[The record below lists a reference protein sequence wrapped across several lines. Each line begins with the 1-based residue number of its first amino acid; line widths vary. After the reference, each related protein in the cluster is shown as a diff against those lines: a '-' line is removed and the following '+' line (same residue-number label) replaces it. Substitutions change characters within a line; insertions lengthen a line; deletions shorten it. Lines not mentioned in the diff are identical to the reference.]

1 MAKNSGP
8 VRTVHARTTG
18 KERDEMIATTK
29 AEIEKKFGQGPIMR
43 WPRARGRGHPYGRSG
58 TRCRSGYRRCAARP
72 HRRDLRSRVLR

>member
-29 AEIEKKFGQGPIMR
+29 AEIEKKFGQGSIMR
-43 WPRARGRGHPYGRSG
+43 YGDG
-58 TRCRSGYRRCAARP
+58 GP
-72 HRRDLRSRVLR
+72 EL

>member
-29 AEIEKKFGQGPIMR
+29 AEICLL
-43 WPRARGRGHPYGRSG
+43 YTS
-58 TRCRSGYRRCAARP
+58 RC
-72 HRRDLRSRVLR
+72 V

>member
-29 AEIEKKFGQGPIMR
+29 AEIEKKFEIG
-43 WPRARGRGHPYGRSG
+43 RAH
-58 TRCRSGYRRCAARP
+58 
-72 HRRDLRSRVLR
+72 V

>member
-29 AEIEKKFGQGPIMR
+29 P
-43 WPRARGRGHPYGRSG
+43 
-58 TRCRSGYRRCAARP
+58 
-72 HRRDLRSRVLR
+72 RSRRNSARVPS

>member
-29 AEIEKKFGQGPIMR
+29 AEIEKKFGQGSITVSYTHLTLPTI
-43 WPRARGRGHPYGRSG
+43 A
-58 TRCRSGYRRCAARP
+58 
-72 HRRDLRSRVLR
+72 

>member
-29 AEIEKKFGQGPIMR
+29 AEIE
-43 WPRARGRGHPYGRSG
+43 
-58 TRCRSGYRRCAARP
+58 RRAARP
-72 HRRDLRSRVLR
+72 YRRDLRS